1 MQFTIQTYQNTFWA
15 LIGLLCLCMAVAV
28 IAGVSLAS
36 RVLSGRYESKPL
48 PRDAFRGHK
57 RFTIIAVAVTAAV
70 LLFLFALLP
79 DCRMQIVNDDTADV
93 LTVTGQVEAIQPRS
107 LLDGTLLF
115 RTEDGFTFG
124 TELTVSG
131 RAYHAICADGL
142 TVGETVT
149 LQYLPRS
156 RCVLY
161 LGDGSSLPY
170 PAMTAEGALAAQE
183 AAIAAAAPVKTMR
196 FPYEDYVRCFTV
208 EALLFVAITII
219 LLRMLVLCVIR
230 LVRRK
235 LTAQEGVTSVV
246 ALVIMAHLLMVGCSS
261 VWGGQWQLLLEKPQ
275 DAVQAQGVITSIE
288 ILDSQDGVKFSTEWG
303 THFGCLI
310 TIDDETCFGMYE
322 GDLAVGDTVT
332 LEYLPKSRCVTSI
345 APLT

>member
-57 RFTIIAVAVTAAV
+57 RFAIIAVAVTAAV

-93 LTVTGQVEAIQPRS
+93 LTVTGQVEAIQPHS

-115 RTEDGFTFG
+115 RTEDGFTFC
-124 TELTVSG
+124 TELTV
-131 RAYHAICADGL
+131 
-142 TVGETVT
+142 
-149 LQYLPRS
+149 
-156 RCVLY
+156 
-161 LGDGSSLPY
+161 
-170 PAMTAEGALAAQE
+170 
-183 AAIAAAAPVKTMR
+183 
-196 FPYEDYVRCFTV
+196 
-208 EALLFVAITII
+208 
-219 LLRMLVLCVIR
+219 
-230 LVRRK
+230 
-235 LTAQEGVTSVV
+235 
-246 ALVIMAHLLMVGCSS
+246 
-261 VWGGQWQLLLEKPQ
+261 
-275 DAVQAQGVITSIE
+275 
-288 ILDSQDGVKFSTEWG
+288 
-303 THFGCLI
+303 I

-322 GDLAVGDTVT
+322 GDLAVGDIVT